1 MFDRR
6 GCSILFTPML
16 FLVVVYCCCSVFPF
30 IFHYLFFFICLLS
43 VSFILIEFVYKP
55 FFFADE
61 EELMEKKETS
71 VIELTDSP

>member
-1 MFDRR
+1 MFYIVYPNAVFS
-6 GCSILFTPML
+6 CSLLLL
-16 FLVVVYCCCSVFPF
+16 FLF